1 MPLKCVFFTFSQN
14 VYKSDYRNYYKGAGW
29 VPIGSL
35 DLEKAKTAKA
45 ALDERGYR
53 QHPSNLKFTSK
64 TDAMN
69 MALALTNTKQLD
81 KVRMFPIYRRCNTFK
96 YTRYTKMLMHAKCKP
111 LLHAP
116 GISSQVLLSLL
127 CTFRHHTKPL
137 GRSSCIPIICLP
149 TALSSFKLNS
159 MLKL

>member
-1 MPLKCVFFTFSQN
+1 MCFLYISQN

-35 DLEKAKTAKA
+35 DLEKARTAKA
-45 ALDERGYR
+45 ALDDQGYR
-53 QHPSNLKFTSK
+53 QHPSSLKFTSK

-69 MALALTNTKQLD
+69 MALALANTKQLD
-81 KVRMFPIYRRCNTFK
+81 NVRMSPIYRRCNTFK
-96 YTRYTKMLMHAKCKP
+96 YMRYTKMSMHAKCKP